1 MDGCDDVEEMLRAIA
16 RLTVV
21 VAHRSGTRRSRQS
34 AWSGLSCEKM
44 TRGARRRKREEK
56 DEMDLDSVLRSDIPL
71 LGLFPIGLEFLWNFC
86 GIFAYRPDGYSGWG
100 TRRKHIAHNVA
111 LCSLM

>member
-1 MDGCDDVEEMLRAIA
+1 MTSAERREWDGCDDVEEMLRAIA

-21 VAHRSGTRRSRQS
+21 VAHRSATRRSRQS

-56 DEMDLDSVLRSDIPL
+56 DETGSCEVIFLYLDFS
-71 LGLFPIGLEFLWNFC
+71 LFLSSFCGNFAEFLPSVT
-86 GIFAYRPDGYSGWG
+86 AS
-100 TRRKHIAHNVA
+100 RR
-111 LCSLM
+111 L